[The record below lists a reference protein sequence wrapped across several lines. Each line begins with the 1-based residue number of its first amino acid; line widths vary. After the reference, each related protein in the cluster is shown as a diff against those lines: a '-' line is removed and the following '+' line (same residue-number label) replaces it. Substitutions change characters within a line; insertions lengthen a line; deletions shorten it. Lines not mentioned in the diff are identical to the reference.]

1 MLFGK
6 VVEPST
12 RYPKSKGSILGSG
25 TEREKIFNVNYLP
38 RCRGAVE
45 QHTWHSFS

>member
-12 RYPKSKGSILGSG
+12 RYPKSKGSSTG
-25 TEREKIFNVNYLP
+25 REKILNVNYLP